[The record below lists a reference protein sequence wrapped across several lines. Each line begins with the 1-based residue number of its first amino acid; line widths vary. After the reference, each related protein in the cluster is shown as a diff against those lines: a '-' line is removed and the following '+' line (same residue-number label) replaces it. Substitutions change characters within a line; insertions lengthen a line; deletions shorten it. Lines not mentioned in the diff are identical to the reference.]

1 MLKSTKITLPII
13 KITSLVTSSTN
24 DKKSKAKGNDG
35 GYTWV
40 G

>member
-1 MLKSTKITLPII
+1 MLKSTKITLTELKVKSIL
-13 KITSLVTSSTN
+13 TSTSN

>member
-1 MLKSTKITLPII
+1 MLKSTKITLPEI
-13 KITSLVTSSTN
+13 KVKSIFTSTTK
-24 DKKSKAKGNDG
+24 DKKSKTKGNDG